1 MIRTFNQLQDLNAPH
16 SDENN
21 PLQRRQFLSAL
32 SSLAAAGVTGG
43 VTGVLTNSLMVPNAY
58 AQPTKKFRIY
68 AITWRGKTQVEQG
81 LMDFL
86 GSRGVAVEFIWRDA
100 AQNPAKLEEFVREI
114 KAMQK
119 MGEPSRLDLIYT
131 WGTPP
136 TLGITGAYDAADTPS
151 SSPPSS
157 PASLLGTRFVRDIPV
172 LFAAVAAPV
181 AAKVVPS
188 LTNQGRDITGVY
200 HVAAIDAQIQAMR
213 TYRKFTKLGVLYNAA
228 EANSVATA
236 ESLRKLGS
244 SSKSEKFEL
253 IEATF
258 DRGTDNK
265 AIAAGIEEK
274 ILALKQAGAEWL
286 YLGPDSF
293 LFSQIERIAAAALE
307 HRLPTFSA
315 TEGALNAHA
324 PVLAGLVSSY
334 YAIGQFAAL
343 KAEQILVK
351 GKKARDIPIETLSR
365 YSFIVRMKVA
375 KQLDFLPPVSL
386 FNYATIR

>member
-1 MIRTFNQLQDLNAPH
+1 MMRTFNQLEDLNAPH
-16 SDENN
+16 PDENN
-21 PLQRRQFLSAL
+21 PLQRRQFFSAL
-32 SSLAAAGVTGG
+32 SSLAAVGVTGG
-43 VTGVLTNSLMVPNAY
+43 VSGILTNSLMVPDAY

-86 GSRGVAVEFIWRDA
+86 GSRGVPVEFIWRDA
-100 AQNPAKLEEFVREI
+100 AQNPAKLGEFVLEI

-136 TLGITGAYDAADTPS
+136 TLGITGAYDGVDTPS
-151 SSPPSS
+151 SSP
-157 PASLLGTRFVRDIPV
+157 ASLLSTRFVRDIPV

-188 LTNQGRDITGVY
+188 LTSQGRDITGVY

-228 EANSVATA
+228 EVNSVATA
-236 ESLRKLGS
+236 EGLRKLGS

-258 DRGTDNK
+258 ERGTDNK
-265 AIAAGIEEK
+265 VIAAGIEEK

>member
-1 MIRTFNQLQDLNAPH
+1 MTRTFNQLEDLNAPH
-16 SDENN
+16 PDENN

-32 SSLAAAGVTGG
+32 SSLAAVGVTGG
-43 VTGVLTNSLMVPNAY
+43 VSGILTNSLMVPDAY

-86 GSRGVAVEFIWRDA
+86 GSRGVPVEFIWRDA
-100 AQNPAKLEEFVREI
+100 AQNPAKLGEFVLEI

-136 TLGITGAYDAADTPS
+136 TLGITGAYDGVDTPS
-151 SSPPSS
+151 SSP
-157 PASLLGTRFVRDIPV
+157 ASLLSTRFVRDIPV

-228 EANSVATA
+228 EVNSVATA
-236 ESLRKLGS
+236 EGLRKLGS

-258 DRGTDNK
+258 ERGTDNK
-265 AIAAGIEEK
+265 VIAAGIEEK

>member
-1 MIRTFNQLQDLNAPH
+1 MMRTFNQLEDLNAPH
-16 SDENN
+16 PDENN

-32 SSLAAAGVTGG
+32 SSLAAVGVTGG
-43 VTGVLTNSLMVPNAY
+43 VSGILTNSLMVPDAY

-86 GSRGVAVEFIWRDA
+86 GSRGVPVEFIWRDA
-100 AQNPAKLEEFVREI
+100 AQNPAKLGEFVLEI

-136 TLGITGAYDAADTPS
+136 TLGITGAYDGVDTPS
-151 SSPPSS
+151 SSP
-157 PASLLGTRFVRDIPV
+157 ASLLSTRFVRDIPV

-228 EANSVATA
+228 EVNSVATA
-236 ESLRKLGS
+236 EGLRKLGS

-258 DRGTDNK
+258 ERGTDNK
-265 AIAAGIEEK
+265 VIAAGIEEK

>member
-1 MIRTFNQLQDLNAPH
+1 MTRTFNQLEDLNAPH
-16 SDENN
+16 PDENN

-32 SSLAAAGVTGG
+32 SSLAAVGISGG
-43 VTGVLTNSLMVPNAY
+43 VTGLLTNSLMVPNAY

-136 TLGITGAYDAADTPS
+136 TLGITGAYDAVDTPS
-151 SSPPSS
+151 SSP
-157 PASLLGTRFVRDIPV
+157 ASILGTRFVHDIPV

-244 SSKSEKFEL
+244 SPKSEKFEL

-258 DRGTDNK
+258 ERSIDNK

-334 YAIGQFAAL
+334 YAIGQFAAF
-343 KAEQILVK
+343 KAEQILVN

-365 YSFIVRMKVA
+365 YSFIVRMEVA

>member
-1 MIRTFNQLQDLNAPH
+1 MMRTFNQLEDLNAPH
-16 SDENN
+16 PDENN

-32 SSLAAAGVTGG
+32 SSLAAVGVTGG
-43 VTGVLTNSLMVPNAY
+43 VSGILTNSLMVPDAY

-100 AQNPAKLEEFVREI
+100 AQNPAKLGEFVREI

-136 TLGITGAYDAADTPS
+136 TLGITGAYDGVDTPS
-151 SSPPSS
+151 SSP
-157 PASLLGTRFVRDIPV
+157 ASLLSTRFVRDIPV

-228 EANSVATA
+228 EVNSVATA
-236 ESLRKLGS
+236 EGLRKLGS

-258 DRGTDNK
+258 ERGTDNK
-265 AIAAGIEEK
+265 VIAAGIEEK

>member
-1 MIRTFNQLQDLNAPH
+1 MIRTFNQLEDLNAPH
-16 SDENN
+16 PDENN

-32 SSLAAAGVTGG
+32 SSLAAVGVTGG
-43 VTGVLTNSLMVPNAY
+43 VSGILTNSLMVPDAY

-86 GSRGVAVEFIWRDA
+86 GSRGVPVEFIWRDA
-100 AQNPAKLEEFVREI
+100 AQNPAKLGEFVLEI

-136 TLGITGAYDAADTPS
+136 TLGITGAYDGVDTPS
-151 SSPPSS
+151 SSP
-157 PASLLGTRFVRDIPV
+157 ASLLSTRFVRDIPV

-228 EANSVATA
+228 EVNSVATA
-236 ESLRKLGS
+236 EGLRKLGS

-258 DRGTDNK
+258 ERGTDNK
-265 AIAAGIEEK
+265 VIAAGIEEK

>member
-16 SDENN
+16 PDENN

-32 SSLAAAGVTGG
+32 SSLAAVGVTGG
-43 VTGVLTNSLMVPNAY
+43 VSGILTNSLMVPNAY

-86 GSRGVAVEFIWRDA
+86 GSRGVPVEFIWRDA
-100 AQNPAKLEEFVREI
+100 AQNPAKLGEFVLEI

-136 TLGITGAYDAADTPS
+136 TLGITGAYDGVDTPS
-151 SSPPSS
+151 SSP
-157 PASLLGTRFVRDIPV
+157 ASLLSTRFVRDIPV

-228 EANSVATA
+228 EVNSVATA
-236 ESLRKLGS
+236 EGLRKLGS

-258 DRGTDNK
+258 ERGTDNK
-265 AIAAGIEEK
+265 VIAAGIEEK

>member
-1 MIRTFNQLQDLNAPH
+1 MTRTFNQLEDLNAPH
-16 SDENN
+16 PDENN

-32 SSLAAAGVTGG
+32 SSLASVGITGG
-43 VTGVLTNSLMVPNAY
+43 VSGILTNSLMVPDAY

-100 AQNPAKLEEFVREI
+100 AQNPAKLGEFVREI

-136 TLGITGAYDAADTPS
+136 TLGITGAYDAVDTPS
-151 SSPPSS
+151 SSP
-157 PASLLGTRFVRDIPV
+157 ASLLSTRFVRDIPV

-228 EANSVATA
+228 EVNSVATA
-236 ESLRKLGS
+236 EGLRKLGS

-258 DRGTDNK
+258 ERGTDNK
-265 AIAAGIEEK
+265 VIAAGIEEK